1 MKGKDQHNTIV
12 ANALLDP
19 GSDVTLCDVSLMEK
33 FQVVGR
39 PKEFSLTTINDASD
53 TQKGFELSLSV
64 RGLQMKEEV
73 VLDRVWTVDTLF
85 YLKVVH
91 QPRKILLSGPI

>member
-1 MKGKDQHNTIV
+1 MFKKWNVKLHNTIV

-33 FQVVGR
+33 LQVVGR
-39 PKEFSLTTINDASD
+39 PKEFSLATVNGASD
-53 TQKGFELSLSV
+53 ARKEFELSLSV

-73 VLDRVWTVDTLF
+73 VLDSG
-85 YLKVVH
+85 YVVFTS
-91 QPRKILLSGPI
+91 R